1 MLNHEGEGKS
11 EDNDENDDDVFQ
23 YLGNGVVEHDAKL
36 SVRHPIKTEQPKIY
50 LLNDILYN
58 LGVLCNETQSPG

>member
-36 SVRHPIKTEQPKIY
+36 SVRHPIKT
-50 LLNDILYN
+50 
-58 LGVLCNETQSPG
+58 